1 MREGWPLF
9 VQADS
14 HSRDSDR
21 ALPHMPTGMSGT
33 LTIHCTEGVPTQG
46 RLLASYSGEGG
57 ATFIHRTR
65 IIISG

>member
-1 MREGWPLF
+1 
-9 VQADS
+9 
-14 HSRDSDR
+14 
-21 ALPHMPTGMSGT
+21 MPTGMSGT